1 MKQKDKSANDWLSE
15 LLLSTGSCGTPDEVP
30 EGWLTLKQMSKM
42 ANASE
47 STMKHRVENWIKR
60 DVLIKKKFKIFTGRQ
75 ITEVW
80 HYIKK

>member
-1 MKQKDKSANDWLSE
+1 MKQKDKTANDWLSE

-47 STMKHRVENWIKR
+47 STMKHRVDNWIKR

-75 ITEVW
+75 ITEVA

>member
-47 STMKHRVENWIKR
+47 STMKHRV
-60 DVLIKKKFKIFTGRQ
+60 
-75 ITEVW
+75 
-80 HYIKK
+80 